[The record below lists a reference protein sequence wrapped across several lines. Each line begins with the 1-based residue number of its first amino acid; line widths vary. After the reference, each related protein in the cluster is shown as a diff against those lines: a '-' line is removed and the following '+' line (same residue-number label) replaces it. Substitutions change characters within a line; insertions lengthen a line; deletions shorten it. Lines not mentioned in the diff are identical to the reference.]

1 MVGLFLGRRA
11 HFQEAIVIASLVHRS
26 HTLSRSD
33 AEILHAVFDE
43 ICLRMSI
50 SRRSADAERV
60 VDTILDFYNEGENQS
75 GDLTQKV
82 LRFWRAT

>member
-1 MVGLFLGRRA
+1 M
-11 HFQEAIVIASLVHRS
+11 QLVRS
-26 HTLSRSD
+26 SKTLSRSD

-43 ICLRMSI
+43 ICLSMSI

-60 VDTILDFYNEGENQS
+60 ADAILDLYNEGEIQS